1 MDFINHRIKRLNL
14 EPDGHFEFTNQ
25 MPKKPLNELE
35 QLNSDI
41 YRSIKMRMEHA
52 NGNHNVQDSFEKM
65 LHQMQGK
72 DISHISDLTEDF
84 SKKAKRTF

>member
-1 MDFINHRIKRLNL
+1 
-14 EPDGHFEFTNQ
+14 
-25 MPKKPLNELE
+25 
-35 QLNSDI
+35 
-41 YRSIKMRMEHA
+41 MEHA

-72 DISHISDLTEDF
+72 DISHISNLTEDF